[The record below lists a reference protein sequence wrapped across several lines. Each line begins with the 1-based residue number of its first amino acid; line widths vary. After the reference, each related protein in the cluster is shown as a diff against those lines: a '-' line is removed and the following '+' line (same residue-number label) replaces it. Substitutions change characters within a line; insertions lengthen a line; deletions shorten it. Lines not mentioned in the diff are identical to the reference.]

1 MRNHLRPAAV
11 LLALLTLLTG
21 VAYPALVTAVAQAMF
36 PWQANGSVLAV
47 NGEARGSALIGQEFG
62 GERWF
67 WGRLSA
73 TQPVPYDAAASAG
86 SNLGPANPALVKAAS
101 ARLLAYEAAGGPPGV
116 VPMDLVTASGSG
128 LDPDISPAAARHQV
142 ARVAR
147 ARGLTPEAVAAMVR
161 EHTRERTFG
170 LLGEPRVN
178 VLELNLALDGVTAV
192 RVRR

>member
-1 MRNHLRPAAV
+1 MRSHLRPAAV

-21 VAYPALVTAVAQAMF
+21 VAYPALVTVVAQALF

-47 NGEARGSALIGQEFG
+47 NGQARGSALIGQEFA

-86 SNLGPANPALVKAAS
+86 SNLGPTNPALLETAA
-101 ARLLAYEAAGGPPGV
+101 ARIRAYRTAGGPSGA

-142 ARVAR
+142 ARVAH
-147 ARGLTPEAVAAMVR
+147 ARGLAPEAVAAVVR
-161 EHTRERTFG
+161 AHTRERTFG